1 MRGLEELSPRI
12 ITALCEQGDALA
24 IETYRRTGYM
34 LGIGFATYSS
44 IIDPEAIIF
53 TGGISKAG
61 RWIIEPFRESFE
73 EHVFRNMRSKVK
85 ILISEFD
92 DIERDMLGA
101 SALAWEVPEY
111 SLFK

>member
-1 MRGLEELSPRI
+1 
-12 ITALCEQGDALA
+12 
-24 IETYRRTGYM
+24 
-34 LGIGFATYSS
+34 
-44 IIDPEAIIF
+44 
-53 TGGISKAG
+53 
-61 RWIIEPFRESFE
+61 
-73 EHVFRNMRSKVK
+73 MRSKVK